1 MCNNPPEQPI
11 TEELVSC
18 EGPEVKEGSDDAKPE
33 VKENSDD
40 GKVEKNTQPDPAV
53 LSFLARSS
61 RW

>member
-33 VKENSDD
+33 VKENLKLED
-40 GKVEKNTQPDPAV
+40 
-53 LSFLARSS
+53 
-61 RW
+61 